1 MILLHWNHPIL
12 LGRVGDNVRCPVC
25 NTGMSTAKEDEQ
37 AIGVLDV
44 LEDGGA
50 VIAHMKCIQ
59 KVMDEAVTETPTNEG
74 T

>member
-12 LGRVGDNVRCPVC
+12 LGRVGDNVQCPVC
-25 NTGMSTAKEDEQ
+25 GNWMSTDRADEQ

-44 LEDGGA
+44 LEDGRA

-59 KVMDEAVTETPTNEG
+59 KVMDEAVAETPTN
-74 T
+74 